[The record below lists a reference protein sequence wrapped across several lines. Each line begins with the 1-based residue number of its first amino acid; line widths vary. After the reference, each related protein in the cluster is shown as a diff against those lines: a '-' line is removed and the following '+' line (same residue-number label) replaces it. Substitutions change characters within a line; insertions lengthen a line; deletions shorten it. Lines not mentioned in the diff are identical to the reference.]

1 MAVVDE
7 GVKSMAPYG
16 TYYFPEEF
24 LWGTATA
31 AHQVEGRN
39 QNNTWYA
46 WEEEEGRIIDG
57 HKSGLACDWWGGRWQ
72 EDFDRAQAAHQNAHR
87 LSIAW
92 SRIQP
97 TPDRWDEDALDR
109 YREMLMGLRERK
121 MTPMVT
127 LHHFSEP
134 LWVAEMGGWENEAV
148 IDLFAAFVRKSVEA
162 LKPYC
167 NLWVTINEPDV
178 FMVSAYVDGVFPP
191 GKNDINA
198 ALKVMEH
205 MIRAHARAYH
215 VIHDLQPEAQVGA
228 ALHYRGFKPANW
240 LPVNHWAAKV
250 LHTLFNDLFPRTL
263 KDGVFNAIIKKQ
275 RIPEAVGTQDFLG
288 INYYSND
295 TVRFDPFARGEMFVH
310 RYYPKD
316 AGLSENGFIAH
327 QPEGIADSVRWGSQF
342 GVPVIITEN
351 GIEDAQDELRPRYVL
366 EHLHALW
373 KVMNGNYPV
382 KGYFHWSLVDN
393 FEWERGWTQRFGL
406 WGLNVETQA
415 RIKRPSVDLYAA
427 ICKINGISSDTVEK
441 YAPEAM
447 KKLFP

>member
-1 MAVVDE
+1 
-7 GVKSMAPYG
+7 
-16 TYYFPEEF
+16 
-24 LWGTATA
+24 
-31 AHQVEGRN
+31 
-39 QNNTWYA
+39 
-46 WEEEEGRIIDG
+46 
-57 HKSGLACDWWGGRWQ
+57 
-72 EDFDRAQAAHQNAHR
+72 
-87 LSIAW
+87 
-92 SRIQP
+92 
-97 TPDRWDEDALDR
+97 
-109 YREMLMGLRERK
+109 
-121 MTPMVT
+121 
-127 LHHFSEP
+127 
-134 LWVAEMGGWENEAV
+134 
-148 IDLFAAFVRKSVEA
+148 
-162 LKPYC
+162 
-167 NLWVTINEPDV
+167 
-178 FMVSAYVDGVFPP
+178 MVSAYVDGVFPP